1 MDLKIYIPPALYT
14 CTLLTHWVHQ
24 TSHQPSLCN
33 PSQIGGMM
41 GQPESSVLNSLD
53 GKLYDHEM
61 EQTRIYN
68 ECFTESGKEREPFFC
83 CIVNICRSTT
93 LWFYKRI
100 FPSYLDILKWI
111 YFWKRSLKA
120 QGKSR
125 KQWIS
130 ALHHWED
137 SSVSVLELFDWD
149 KSPAPETGRHFLSKG
164 RVTAV

>member
-1 MDLKIYIPPALYT
+1 MDLKKDIPPALYT

-68 ECFTESGKEREPFFC
+68 ECFTESGREREPFFC

-93 LWFYKRI
+93 LWFYETI
-100 FPSYLDILKWI
+100 FPLSLDIVKWS
-111 YFWKRSLKA
+111 FRKWSLAA
-120 QGKSR
+120 QGKC
-125 KQWIS
+125 QETVNICITP
-130 ALHHWED
+130 WED

-149 KSPAPETGRHFLSKG
+149 KSLASETGRHNPQSKRG
-164 RVTAV
+164 VSAV